1 MGQKQKKKI
10 LLSQNILGTGRPLGV
25 TFIYLIGMTVIG
37 MYGRNMGVKVLSFSR
52 QNQKKKILFQ
62 KNILWRDIG

>member
-10 LLSQNILGTGRPLGV
+10 LLSENILGIGRSLGI
-25 TFIYLIGMTVIG
+25 TFTHLIGMTVIG
-37 MYGRNMGVKVLSFSR
+37 MYGRKMGLKKFAILK

>member
-10 LLSQNILGTGRPLGV
+10 LLSENILGIGRSLGI

-37 MYGRNMGVKVLSFSR
+37 KYGRNKERKEFA
-52 QNQKKKILFQ
+52 IL
-62 KNILWRDIG
+62 K

>member
-10 LLSQNILGTGRPLGV
+10 LLSENILGTGRSLGI

-37 MYGRNMGVKVLSFSR
+37 KYGRNKGLKKFAILK
-52 QNQKKKILFQ
+52 QIQKKKILFP
-62 KNILWRDIG
+62 KNILCIDIR